1 VTAQDPGSPASPGQE
16 RNALENTPEPGSPT
30 ASRLDTEIL
39 RRRTFA
45 IISHPDAGK
54 TTLTEKFLLY
64 GGAIHLA
71 GSIKSRKAARY
82 ATSDWMEIERQR
94 GISVTSSALQFE
106 YKGFA
111 VNLLDTP
118 GHKDFSEDTYR
129 TLEAADSVIML
140 LDGAKGIEPQ
150 TLKLFEVARLRNLP
164 IVTFINKVDREGLP
178 PLTLLSEIEKTL
190 SIRAVPMNW
199 PIGMGRTFRGVFD
212 LADRKAHLYA
222 SREHGGQ
229 RSAENVLD
237 ENDPELNST
246 LEGIGL
252 AQEFREELDLLT
264 SDSDLWDPG
273 QFRSGSVT
281 PVFFGSALNNFGVE
295 LFLNAFLRLAPSPG
309 PHTSDKGPVAPD
321 TPQFSGFIFK
331 IQANMDPLHRDRFAF
346 LRICSGTFRKGMS
359 VRNVNTGQEIKLS
372 KTLQFLGQK
381 REMIEEA
388 YPGDI
393 IGLHDPNIFH
403 IGDTL
408 AEKGD
413 FLFEGIPHFSPE
425 FFVRVQIE
433 DPLKRKHLRKG
444 LNQISEEGAIQIF
457 GLDPEGE
464 REMLVGAV
472 GQLQFD
478 VLKFRLEHEYKVR
491 AKLEPLSYDRVRWVT
506 GDSGKI
512 AALANTL
519 DTLLVYDREKM
530 PVALFR
536 NEWALR
542 YVVEKYP
549 GLEFHG
555 TSPRTFRKSSADR

>member
-1 VTAQDPGSPASPGQE
+1 MTGPNTSSASERSPLDNASDSVDTA
-16 RNALENTPEPGSPT
+16 T
-30 ASRLDTEIL
+30 SRLAQEIL

-54 TTLTEKFLLY
+54 TTLTEKLLLY

-106 YKGFA
+106 YRGIA
-111 VNLLDTP
+111 VNILDTP

-190 SIRAVPMNW
+190 SIKAVPMNW

-212 LADRKAHLYA
+212 LVDRRAHIYV
-222 SREHGGQ
+222 SKEHGGQ
-229 RSAENVLD
+229 RSEETVLEEGALGLD
-237 ENDPELNST
+237 T
-246 LEGIGL
+246 LLESIGAL
-252 AQEFREELDLLT
+252 QDFREELELLET
-264 SDSDLWDPG
+264 DADLWDPA
-273 QFRSGSVT
+273 QFRSGAVT

-295 LFLNAFLRLAPSPG
+295 IFLNAFLRLAPPPG
-309 PHTSDKGPVAPD
+309 PHASDKGPISSD
-321 TPQFSGFIFK
+321 SPQFSGFIFK
-331 IQANMDPLHRDRFAF
+331 IQANMDPQHRDRFAF
-346 LRICSGTFRKGMS
+346 MRVCSGTFRKGMS
-359 VRNVNTGQEIKLS
+359 VRNVNTGQDIKLS

-381 REMIEEA
+381 REMVEEA

-393 IGLHDPNIFH
+393 IGLHDPNVFH

-444 LNQISEEGAIQIF
+444 LHQIAEEGAIQIF
-457 GLDPEGE
+457 SLDPEGE
-464 REMLVGAV
+464 RDILVGAV

-491 AKLEPLSYDRVRWVT
+491 AKLEALSYDRVRWVT
-506 GDSGKI
+506 GDPAKI
-512 AALANTL
+512 GALANTL
-519 DTLLVYDREKM
+519 DTLLVYDRERM

-555 TSPRTFRKSSADR
+555 TSPRTFRKSTSDR

>member
-1 VTAQDPGSPASPGQE
+1 MCKEGKRKMPLEMNDPAD
-16 RNALENTPEPGSPT
+16 NALAPSRGDL
-30 ASRLDTEIL
+30 ASEIR

-54 TTLTEKFLLY
+54 TTLTEKLLLY
-64 GGAIHLA
+64 GGAIHMA
-71 GSIKSRKAARY
+71 GSIKSRKATRY

-106 YKGFA
+106 YEGFA
-111 VNLLDTP
+111 INLLDTP

-164 IVTFINKVDREGLP
+164 IVTFINKVDRESLP
-178 PLTLLSEIEKTL
+178 PLTLLSEIEKNL
-190 SIRAVPMNW
+190 SIRAFPKNW

-212 LADRKAHLYA
+212 LAHRRAHLYSA
-222 SREHGGQ
+222 REHGGA
-229 RSAENVLD
+229 RSEEEIV
-237 ENDPELNST
+237 EGNDPR
-246 LEGIGL
+246 LEAVLSEIGL
-252 AQEFREELDLLT
+252 QSEFWDEVELL
-264 SDSDLWDPG
+264 DSDAGIWDDG
-273 QFRSGSVT
+273 QFKSGNVT

-295 LFLNAFLRLAPSPG
+295 VFLKSFLDLSPSPG
-309 PHTSDKGPVAPD
+309 PHMSDMGPIPPD
-321 TPQFSGFIFK
+321 NEHFSGFIFK
-331 IQANMDPLHRDRFAF
+331 IQANMDPQHRDRFAF
-346 LRICSGTFRKGMS
+346 LRICSGRFRKGMS
-359 VRNVNTGQEIKLS
+359 ARNVNTGQDVRLS
-372 KTLQFLGQK
+372 KTLQFMGQK
-381 REMIEEA
+381 RESVEEA
-388 YPGDI
+388 FPGDI
-393 IGLHDPNIFH
+393 IGLHDPGIFH

-413 FLFEGIPHFSPE
+413 FVYEGIPHFSPE
-425 FFVRVQIE
+425 FFVRVQIA

-444 LNQISEEGAIQIF
+444 LFQIAEEGAIQIF
-457 GLDPEGE
+457 TLDTEGE
-464 REMLVGAV
+464 RDILVGAV

-491 AKLEPLSYDRVRWVT
+491 AKLEPMNYDRVRWVT
-506 GDSGKI
+506 GNPEMV
-512 AALANTL
+512 ANLSSTL

-542 YVVEKYP
+542 YVVDKYP
-549 GLEFHG
+549 SIGFHG
-555 TSPRTFRKSSADR
+555 TSPRTFRKGTAARS

>member
-1 VTAQDPGSPASPGQE
+1 MMDTPDGDGGQAIAF
-16 RNALENTPEPGSPT
+16 RS
-30 ASRLDTEIL
+30 LDEEIR

-54 TTLTEKFLLY
+54 TTLTEKLLLY
-64 GGAIHLA
+64 GGAIHMA
-71 GSIKSRKAARY
+71 GSIKSRKATRY

-94 GISVTSSALQFE
+94 GISVTSSALQFDFD
-106 YKGFA
+106 GFSI
-111 VNLLDTP
+111 NLLDTP

-164 IVTFINKVDREGLP
+164 IVTFINKVDRESLP
-178 PLTLLSEIEKTL
+178 PLTLLSEIEKNL
-190 SIRAVPMNW
+190 SIRALPRNW

-212 LADRKAHLYA
+212 LVERKAHLYVA
-222 SREHGGQ
+222 QDHGSARSEEEVTDISDSRF
-229 RSAENVLD
+229 A
-237 ENDPELNST
+237 ST
-246 LEGIGL
+246 LSGIGIEN
-252 AQEFREELDLLT
+252 EFWEEIDLL
-264 SDSDLWDPG
+264 DSDIGLWD
-273 QFRSGSVT
+273 QEAFRKGHIT

-295 LFLNAFLRLAPSPG
+295 LFLKAFLRLSPSPG
-309 PHTSDKGPVAPD
+309 PHMSDTGPINPE

-331 IQANMDPLHRDRFAF
+331 IQANMDPQHRDRFAF
-346 LRICSGTFRKGMS
+346 LRVCSGQFRKGMTAK
-359 VRNVNTGQEIKLS
+359 NVNTGQEVRLS
-372 KTLQFLGQK
+372 KTLQFMGQR
-381 REMIEEA
+381 RESVDVA

-393 IGLHDPNIFH
+393 IGLHDPGIFH

-408 AEKGD
+408 TEKGD
-413 FLFEGIPHFSPE
+413 FVYEGIPHFSPE

-444 LNQISEEGAIQIF
+444 LLQIAEEGAIQIF
-457 GLDPEGE
+457 TLDPEGE
-464 REMLVGAV
+464 RDVLVGAV
-472 GQLQFD
+472 GQLQFE

-491 AKLEPLSYDRVRWVT
+491 AKLEPMNYDRVRWIT
-506 GDSGKI
+506 GPLDLISN
-512 AALANTL
+512 LSSTL
-519 DTLLVYDREKM
+519 DTLLVFDREKS

-549 GLEFHG
+549 SLGFHG
-555 TSPRTFRKSSADR
+555 TSPRTFRKNGRSR

>member
-1 VTAQDPGSPASPGQE
+1 VTGPDTSSPSERSPLDNAPVSVDAS
-16 RNALENTPEPGSPT
+16 T
-30 ASRLDTEIL
+30 SRLAQEIL

-54 TTLTEKFLLY
+54 TTLTEKLLLY

-106 YKGFA
+106 YRGIA
-111 VNLLDTP
+111 VNILDTP

-212 LADRKAHLYA
+212 LVDRKAHIYV
-222 SREHGGQ
+222 SKEHGGQ
-229 RSAENVLD
+229 RSEETVL
-237 ENDPELNST
+237 EEGNPELDT
-246 LEGIGL
+246 VLESIGAL
-252 AQEFREELDLLT
+252 QDFREELELLET
-264 SDSDLWDPG
+264 DAGIWNPA
-273 QFRSGSVT
+273 QFRSGTVT

-295 LFLNAFLRLAPSPG
+295 IFLNAFLRLSPPPG
-309 PHTSDKGPVAPD
+309 PHASDMGPIAPD
-321 TPQFSGFIFK
+321 SPQFSGFIFK
-331 IQANMDPLHRDRFAF
+331 IQANMDPQHRDRFAF
-346 LRICSGTFRKGMS
+346 LRVCSGTFRKGMS
-359 VRNVNTGQEIKLS
+359 VRNVNTGQDIKLS

-381 REMIEEA
+381 REMVEEA

-444 LNQISEEGAIQIF
+444 LHQIAEEGAIQIF
-457 GLDPEGE
+457 TLDPEGE
-464 REMLVGAV
+464 RDILVGAV

-491 AKLEPLSYDRVRWVT
+491 AKLEALSYDRVRWVT
-506 GDSGKI
+506 GDSAKI
-512 AALANTL
+512 GALANTL
-519 DTLLVYDREKM
+519 DTLLVYDRERM

-555 TSPRTFRKSSADR
+555 TSPRTFQKSASDR

>member
-1 VTAQDPGSPASPGQE
+1 MDGEE
-16 RNALENTPEPGSPT
+16 RTGLEIPPNDNHDNHPRMNLEEQI
-30 ASRLDTEIL
+30 R

-54 TTLTEKFLLY
+54 TTLTEKLLLY

-94 GISVTSSALQFE
+94 GISVTSSALQFD
-106 YKGFA
+106 YQGFSI
-111 VNLLDTP
+111 NLLDTP

-129 TLEAADSVIML
+129 TLEAADSVVML

-178 PLTLLSEIEKTL
+178 SLTLLSEIEKVL
-190 SIRAVPMNW
+190 SIRAIPRNW
-199 PIGMGRTFRGVFD
+199 PIGMGRSFRGVFD
-212 LADRKAHLYA
+212 LLARKAHLYT
-222 SREHGGQ
+222 SREHGGS
-229 RSAENVLD
+229 RSEEEILDEGDPRLDPVLD
-237 ENDPELNST
+237 S
-246 LEGIGL
+246 IGL
-252 AQEFREELDLLT
+252 LSEFKEELDLLD
-264 SDSDLWDPG
+264 SDSQMWDPDLFKKG
-273 QFRSGSVT
+273 EIT
-281 PVFFGSALNNFGVE
+281 PVFYGSALNNFGVE
-295 LFLNAFLRLAPSPG
+295 LFLNAFLRLAPGPG
-309 PHTSDKGPVAPD
+309 PHLSDAGPIFPD
-321 TPQFSGFIFK
+321 DSRFSGLIFK
-331 IQANMDPLHRDRFAF
+331 IQANMDPLHRDRYAF
-346 LRICSGTFRKGMS
+346 LRICSGRFQKGMT
-359 VRNVNTGQEIKLS
+359 VRNVNTGQDIKLS
-372 KTLQFLGQK
+372 KTLHFLGQK
-381 REMIEEA
+381 RELVDEA

-393 IGLHDPNIFH
+393 IGLHDPGVFH

-413 FLFEGIPHFSPE
+413 FVFEGIPHFSPE
-425 FFVRVQIE
+425 LFVRVQIE

-444 LNQISEEGAIQIF
+444 LFQIAEEGAIQIF
-457 GLDPEGE
+457 TLDPEGE
-464 REMLVGAV
+464 RDILVGAV

-491 AKLEPLSYDRVRWVT
+491 AKLEPLGYDRVRWTT
-506 GDSGKI
+506 GDPAQIGNLS
-512 AALANTL
+512 NTL
-519 DTLLVYDREKM
+519 DTLLVYDREKK

-549 GLEFHG
+549 SIEFHG
-555 TSPRTFRKSSADR
+555 TSPRTFRKGG